1 MANAVNK
8 VGNQEP
14 VKVALKY
21 ENATQSLNT
30 SMICSEYGKR
40 LTGETVE
47 VVFKGTK
54 PPDNTIWDRP
64 RKASFPK
71 KNSFICSTI
80 FETFQKRE
88 RR

>member
-30 SMICSEYGKR
+30 SLICSEYEKR
-40 LTGETVE
+40 LTGETAE

-54 PPDNTIWDRP
+54 PPDITICERP

-71 KNSFICSTI
+71 KKQFYLFNHF
-80 FETFQKRE
+80 
-88 RR
+88 